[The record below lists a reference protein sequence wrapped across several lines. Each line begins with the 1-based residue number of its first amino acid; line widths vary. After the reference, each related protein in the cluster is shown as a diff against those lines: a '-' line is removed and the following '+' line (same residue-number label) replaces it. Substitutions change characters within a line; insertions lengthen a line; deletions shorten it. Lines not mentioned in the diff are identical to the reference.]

1 MNLSQIISAARAFLP
16 AGSPLLQNME
26 RAQEMAG
33 RFSASPDG
41 VRDLMA
47 KLGKNQDDLRRALAM
62 LDNPMVSGMINRIAP
77 GMVESIRSA
86 GGQLVGGNAV
96 PSMQPMASASPAPAP
111 SQGADPLSALK
122 AKLSR
127 L

>member
-1 MNLSQIISAARAFLP
+1 MNFANIVSAARAFLP
-16 AGSPLLQNME
+16 AGSPLLEKME

-33 RFSASPDG
+33 QFSASPDG

-47 KLGKNQDDLRRALAM
+47 KLGKNQDDLRRAIAM

-77 GMVESIRSA
+77 GMVDSIRSA
-86 GGQLVGGNAV
+86 GVQLVGNAG
-96 PSMQPMASASPAPAP
+96 PTMQPMASASPAPAP

>member
-1 MNLSQIISAARAFLP
+1 MNFSQIISAARAFLP

-33 RFSASPDG
+33 QFSASPDG
-41 VRDLMA
+41 VLDLMA
-47 KLGKNQDDLRRALAM
+47 KLGKNQDDLRRAIAM

-77 GMVESIRSA
+77 GMVDSIRSA
-86 GGQLVGGNAV
+86 GGQLVGNAG
-96 PSMQPMASASPAPAP
+96 PTMQPIASASPAPAP